1 MLRNFF
7 KRKANKKPAAEPSS
21 NQITESD
28 SFKAVTPLPGPE
40 VLCEIDPDSMTKDEI
55 RDHLKKL
62 YKRHN
67 EAAASLDK
75 KLRDEA
81 EKMLDAIVECRGKYV
96 DS

>member
-1 MLRNFF
+1 MIRNFF
-7 KRKANKKPAAEPSS
+7 KRKAKKKPAAEPSS
-21 NQITESD
+21 NQITESG
-28 SFKAVTPLPGPE
+28 SFKPVTPLPSPE
-40 VLCEIDPDSMTKDEI
+40 VMCEIDPDSMSKDEI
-55 RDHLKKL
+55 RKHLKGL

-75 KLRDEA
+75 ELRDEA